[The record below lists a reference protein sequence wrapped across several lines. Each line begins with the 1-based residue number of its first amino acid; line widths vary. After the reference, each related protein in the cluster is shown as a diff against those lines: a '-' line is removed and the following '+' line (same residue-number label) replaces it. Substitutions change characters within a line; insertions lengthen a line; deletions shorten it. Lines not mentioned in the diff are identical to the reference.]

1 MIKMAN
7 GAQLRRL
14 VTEWELL
21 VTTLQAPHGAD
32 DEALPN
38 RVGVTILTG
47 FLGSGKTTLLRHLL
61 QDGHGLKLAAVVN
74 DVGAV
79 NIDAALIGTA
89 AGGVTKLT
97 NGCSCCALGAEL
109 GRTIHGLATQRA
121 PPDGIIIEA
130 SGIADPVGMAT
141 IVATQGRARLDGVV
155 AVVDA
160 TALDSWLDNP
170 ATQSLFQRQLDAAH
184 LLVLNKA
191 DLASAGMIAGA
202 TARLGALAPGRPVIK
217 TVQGRLDADVALGAA
232 LRGARTAPP
241 DQPHDS
247 GAFATRTIALSR
259 PIDRQDLVA
268 FLENSPTGLLR
279 VKGFVELRGEP
290 GRVHMVQAVGRMW
303 SIEPLRKAPPAT
315 QPANGLVLIGL
326 SAPAGLWL
334 QTWAQTGGYL

>member
-130 SGIADPVGMAT
+130 SGIANPMGMAT

-170 ATQSLFQRQLDAAH
+170 ATQSLF
-184 LLVLNKA
+184 
-191 DLASAGMIAGA
+191 
-202 TARLGALAPGRPVIK
+202 
-217 TVQGRLDADVALGAA
+217 
-232 LRGARTAPP
+232 
-241 DQPHDS
+241 
-247 GAFATRTIALSR
+247 
-259 PIDRQDLVA
+259 
-268 FLENSPTGLLR
+268 
-279 VKGFVELRGEP
+279 
-290 GRVHMVQAVGRMW
+290 
-303 SIEPLRKAPPAT
+303 
-315 QPANGLVLIGL
+315 
-326 SAPAGLWL
+326 
-334 QTWAQTGGYL
+334 

>member
-38 RVGVTILTG
+38 RVGVTVLTG

-79 NIDAALIGTA
+79 NIDGRPHRYCRGRRHQTDQWLQLLRPGRPNWAAPSMA
-89 AGGVTKLT
+89 
-97 NGCSCCALGAEL
+97 SPP
-109 GRTIHGLATQRA
+109 QRA

-202 TARLGALAPGRPVIK
+202 TGAPGRP
-217 TVQGRLDADVALGAA
+217 GA
-232 LRGARTAPP
+232 GP
-241 DQPHDS
+241 S
-247 GAFATRTIALSR
+247 G
-259 PIDRQDLVA
+259 
-268 FLENSPTGLLR
+268 N
-279 VKGFVELRGEP
+279 
-290 GRVHMVQAVGRMW
+290 
-303 SIEPLRKAPPAT
+303 
-315 QPANGLVLIGL
+315 
-326 SAPAGLWL
+326 
-334 QTWAQTGGYL
+334 